1 MLTITS
7 LFNQYWIFALALKV
21 DMGKQSTLQTLTRK
35 VYQLRGNWGF
45 EVFLGWYILKL
56 IVLFKKI
63 VFFPNRV
70 YTKMFIEKYF
80 HINFKR
86 FNDFFVLFIW
96 SIVRASNRLKW
107 SIVYNH
113 KVIWVCLSFFRDNF
127 WFLTWLMKCFN
138 TCCIILY
145 DQYGLL
151 LPVKN
156 VILRCYLT
164 HWQKGSYMEG
174 ANL

>member
-1 MLTITS
+1 MRFFFFLKSITNLMLTITS

-45 EVFLGWYILKL
+45 EVFFRLIYFKINSPILKNR
-56 IVLFKKI
+56 
-63 VFFPNRV
+63 FFSNKV

-80 HINFKR
+80 HINFER
-86 FNDFFVLFIW
+86 FNEFFVLFIW
-96 SIVRASNRLKW
+96 SIVRATNRLKW

-127 WFLTWLMKCFN
+127 L
-138 TCCIILY
+138 I
-145 DQYGLL
+145 
-151 LPVKN
+151 
-156 VILRCYLT
+156 
-164 HWQKGSYMEG
+164 SYMVDEMF
-174 ANL
+174 